1 MNNFINI
8 QTFGCTANQN
18 NSEILKGIL
27 MQSNYQ
33 LTNNPQIA
41 DILILNTCIVKQ
53 KTENKIKRKIQDLTK
68 NSKTKNKLIII
79 TGCMSET
86 DAEQIKKLN
95 PKAILLGT
103 HHFKDIVKLIRD
115 YQQSKLTNKK
125 QKEYL
130 KYQDEQKLLLPKI
143 PNNKLISITQ
153 ILEGCRGDCS
163 YCKTKL
169 AKGPLFSYNQD
180 DILKSIKSDL
190 QQGAKEIWL
199 TSQDCAAY
207 GLDKHNISQLP
218 ELLKQILLINKKFK
232 LRLGMSN
239 PNHILPILD
248 QLIEIYKSQ
257 KLYKFLHIPIQ
268 SASDKLLTNMNR
280 KYKIKQVKQIII
292 KFKKEFPDITIATD
306 IISAYPTETQKDH
319 EQNIKFIKTHK
330 PDVFNLSKFSSHK
343 NTKAGKLKPLLI
355 NTINKR
361 TTELM
366 QLHRQTAQENKQKFL
381 NQTLKVFINNKTKI
395 PNIYEA
401 RDPNY
406 NIVFIKSNN
415 KNILG
420 KNLNVKIKQIGVH
433 HMIGE
438 IIEI

>member
-1 MNNFINI
+1 
-8 QTFGCTANQN
+8 
-18 NSEILKGIL
+18 

-68 NSKTKNKLIII
+68 QYPKKLLII
-79 TGCMSET
+79 TGCMPET
-86 DAEQIKKLN
+86 DAKQIKQLSPN
-95 PKAILLGT
+95 SILLGT
-103 HHFKDIVKLIRD
+103 HHFKDIVKLIKN
-115 YQQSKLTNKK
+115 YQQSQLTEKK

-143 PNNKLISITQ
+143 SNNKLISITQ
-153 ILEGCRGDCS
+153 ISEGCLGDCS

-169 AKGPLFSYNQD
+169 AKGPLFSYNQE

-190 QQGAKEIWL
+190 QQGAKEIWI
-199 TSQDCAAY
+199 TSQDCSAY
-207 GLDKHNISQLP
+207 GLDKNNLSQLP
-218 ELLKQILLINKKFK
+218 ELLNNILSINKKFK

-248 QLIEIYKSQ
+248 QLIEIYKSP

-280 KYKIKQVKQIII
+280 KYTTKQVKQIIT
-292 KFKKEFPDITIATD
+292 KFKQEFPDITISTD
-306 IISAYPTETQKDH
+306 IITGYPTETQKDH
-319 EQNIKFIKTHK
+319 EKNIKFIKTYK

-366 QLHRQTAQENKQKFL
+366 QIHRQTAQENKQKFL
-381 NQTLKVFINNKTKI
+381 NQIFKVFINNKTKI

-406 NIVFIKSNN
+406 NIVLIKSNN

-420 KNLNVKIKQIGVH
+420 KNINTKINQVGVH

-438 IIEI
+438 IVEI

>member
-18 NSEILKGIL
+18 NSEIIKGIL

-68 NSKTKNKLIII
+68 QYPKKLLII
-79 TGCMSET
+79 TGCMPET
-86 DAEQIKKLN
+86 DAKQIKQLSPN
-95 PKAILLGT
+95 SILLGT
-103 HHFKDIVKLIRD
+103 HHFKDIVKLIKN
-115 YQQSKLTNKK
+115 YQQSQLTEKK

-143 PNNKLISITQ
+143 SNNKLISITQ
-153 ILEGCRGDCS
+153 ISEGCLGDCS

-169 AKGPLFSYNQD
+169 AKGPLFSYNQE

-190 QQGAKEIWL
+190 QQGAKEIWI
-199 TSQDCAAY
+199 TSQDCSAY
-207 GLDKHNISQLP
+207 GLDKNNLSQLP
-218 ELLKQILLINKKFK
+218 ELLNNILSINKKFK

-248 QLIEIYKSQ
+248 QLIEIYKSP

-280 KYKIKQVKQIII
+280 KYTTKQVKQIIT
-292 KFKKEFPDITIATD
+292 KFKQEFPDITISTD
-306 IISAYPTETQKDH
+306 IITGYPTETQKDH
-319 EQNIKFIKTHK
+319 EKNIKFIKTYK

-366 QLHRQTAQENKQKFL
+366 QIHRQTAQENKQKFL
-381 NQTLKVFINNKTKI
+381 NQIFKVFINNKTKI

-406 NIVFIKSNN
+406 NIVLIKSNN

-420 KNLNVKIKQIGVH
+420 KNINTKINQVGVH

-438 IIEI
+438 IVEI